1 MITSEPW
8 SSMQRLTKTNKTT
21 LQSERT
27 SALKKDLTGPT
38 LLEISGNRVYQALT
52 RFLSGIFV
60 CSSGAGLTEMPT
72 SYYVD
77 FAKPQIWDAIT

>member
-38 LLEISGNRVYQALT
+38 LLEISGNTTYRDLVARDCSRHPGTTAVNYMPHA
-52 RFLSGIFV
+52 V
-60 CSSGAGLTEMPT
+60 CLAH
-72 SYYVD
+72 
-77 FAKPQIWDAIT
+77 